1 MHGGLFFLY
10 LAAVMAQDV
19 FEDSLTTE
27 PMAFEASDL
36 PPDTT
41 PLIFR
46 SSFPNS
52 TDTASDDT
60 ASATKP
66 LLLVSALILGVLA
79 YGILCIPQPYHKVQ
93 IDYDD
98 HHVEAYPAFFEG
110 LIDKP

>member
-1 MHGGLFFLY
+1 MHGGLFFMY
-10 LAAVMAQDV
+10 VAAVMAQDV
-19 FEDSLTTE
+19 LEDTLTTE
-27 PMAFEASDL
+27 PMVVDADNL
-36 PPDTT
+36 LPDTT

-79 YGILCIPQPYHKVQ
+79 YGIFCIPQPYHKVT
-93 IDYDD
+93 IDDD
-98 HHVEAYPAFFEG
+98 DSHVEEYPAFFEG
-110 LIDKP
+110 LLDKP